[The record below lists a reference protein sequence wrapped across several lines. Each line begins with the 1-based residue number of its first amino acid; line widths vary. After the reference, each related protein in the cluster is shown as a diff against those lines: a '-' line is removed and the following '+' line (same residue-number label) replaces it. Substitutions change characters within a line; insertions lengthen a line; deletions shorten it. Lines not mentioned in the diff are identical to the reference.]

1 MTNEE
6 LQQLVLD
13 LQAKIKEL
21 EAWKEKKERQQ
32 ISFPLDQASKTIIT
46 NI

>member
-6 LQQLVLD
+6 LQQLVLE
-13 LQAKIKEL
+13 LQAKVKEL
-21 EAWKEKKERQQ
+21 EAWKAKKEQQQ
-32 ISFPLDQASKTIIT
+32 ISFPLDQASKTIIN